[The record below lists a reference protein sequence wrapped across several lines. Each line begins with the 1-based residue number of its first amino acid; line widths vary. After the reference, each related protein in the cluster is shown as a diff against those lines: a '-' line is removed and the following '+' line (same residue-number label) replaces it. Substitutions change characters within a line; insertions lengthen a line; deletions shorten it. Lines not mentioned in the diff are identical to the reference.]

1 MKIPFP
7 SKLYFI
13 ISLSGVIASIYFI
26 YKLNFVS
33 QQHSESE
40 LFRLNI
46 LFAFILLICGFSIL
60 KMIQNFKPKKFYSKS
75 ELQDKITLI
84 KKFAEEKGLGIIL
97 KTDYEIELLYK
108 SKYLGFYNLYISVN
122 SESFECNVFEIG
134 GKPFDWGIRKRL
146 LNDFGDYIVK
156 FNCASL

>member
-13 ISLSGVIASIYFI
+13 ISLSGVITSIYFI
-26 YKLNFVS
+26 YRLNFVS

-46 LFAFILLICGFSIL
+46 LFAFILLICAFSIL

-97 KTDYEIELLYK
+97 KTDYEIEL
-108 SKYLGFYNLYISVN
+108 
-122 SESFECNVFEIG
+122 
-134 GKPFDWGIRKRL
+134 
-146 LNDFGDYIVK
+146 DF
-156 FNCASL
+156 